1 MSKPRKPTINDH
13 LLSHM
18 YSLDEHGHRRGIT
31 QQEAWSLYSCAHLS
45 SRMTELKRAGYII
58 RADTRKDLKGR
69 KYTRY
74 FCEGP
79 RFRPMD
85 LADFREDP
93 VGL

>member
-1 MSKPRKPTINDH
+1 MTKLRKPTINDH

-18 YSLDEHGHRRGIT
+18 YSLDENGFRRGIT
-31 QQEAWSLYSCAHLS
+31 SQEAWSLYSCAHLS
-45 SRMTELKRAGYII
+45 SRITELKKAGYVI

-79 RFRPMD
+79 VFRQ
-85 LADFREDP
+85 LRRGE
-93 VGL
+93 V